1 MTQLAENSVIEALR
15 ERWRA
20 EGILN
25 VRGATEGEL
34 AAFETRYDIVLPP
47 DLRQYFATVN
57 GTVTGQYGI
66 DDQDL
71 LGFWHLDQ
79 VHTFAEES
87 GALGDHDVEARR
99 TFALA
104 DHSIWCFAF
113 GIQLSN
119 DRTAATPIVCDVSTS
134 LQKVAGSFTE
144 FISRYLRREE
154 SVLYPTPSHA

>member
-1 MTQLAENSVIEALR
+1 MTKLVEDSVIETLR

-20 EGILN
+20 EEILN
-25 VRGATEGEL
+25 GHGATEGEL
-34 AAFETRYDIVLPP
+34 AAFEARYKIVLPP
-47 DLRQYFATVN
+47 DLRRYFATVN
-57 GTVTGQYGI
+57 GTVSGQYGM

-87 GALGDHDVEARR
+87 GAPGEHDAEATH

-104 DHSIWCFAF
+104 DHSIWCFGF

-119 DRTAATPIVCDVSTS
+119 DRTAATPIVCDVSTR

-144 FISRYLRREE
+144 FISRYLRGEE
-154 SVLYPTPSHA
+154 SVLYPTPSRT